1 MATRIINRG
10 GTWKEFT
17 AAMGL
22 EQDLPYQLKW
32 NVESMTTY
40 DLIIGLMEF
49 SGAFARWESGECPRN
64 SHPTL
69 WTPKNPPVD
78 PSGDVHMGVA
88 GQGSGG
94 EGQGGIP
101 SGVAASDGSMDRGIT
116 RASVHV
122 PGGMTHRPSGAP
134 LAFAR
139 EHQLPP
145 STASQGIIAASASGA
160 NSRITKVEEDIHGLR
175 HDVAGLRHQID
186 RLDQG
191 SLSTQM
197 SLSLLL
203 ENAGFTK
210 EKIQERMAVEQAAL
224 SAARGDL
231 PSVPSS
237 S

>member
-1 MATRIINRG
+1 
-10 GTWKEFT
+10 
-17 AAMGL
+17 
-22 EQDLPYQLKW
+22 
-32 NVESMTTY
+32 
-40 DLIIGLMEF
+40 
-49 SGAFARWESGECPRN
+49 
-64 SHPTL
+64 
-69 WTPKNPPVD
+69 
-78 PSGDVHMGVA
+78 
-88 GQGSGG
+88 
-94 EGQGGIP
+94 
-101 SGVAASDGSMDRGIT
+101 
-116 RASVHV
+116 
-122 PGGMTHRPSGAP
+122 MTHRPSRAP
-134 LAFAR
+134 LGFPR

-210 EKIQERMAVEQAAL
+210 EKIQERMAKEQAAL
-224 SAARGDL
+224 SAAREDP

-237 S
+237 SLQAQPSPLSPHIVDATNVDGTPAPQKLKNPPRPTKLPTS